1 MQVLGLLTVVA
12 TAVGCLF
19 MMNTNMSFVASKSGL
34 VAVGVL
40 LLLLNM
46 GFVLIMVILIT
57 RAGVDDFKNGLLW
70 VYKHFKACWACFGS
84 PSGGISRGLKK
95 QVNLSMKM
103 HSQSTSCSTSR
114 ASSTT
119 GLMQPVSSDS
129 GDLYSLEQL

>member
-1 MQVLGLLTVVA
+1 MLGLLTVVA

-84 PSGGISRGLKK
+84 PAGGSSRGVKT
-95 QVNLSMKM
+95 QVPLSMQM
-103 HSQSTSCSTSR
+103 QSQSTSCSTSR